1 MFFKLN
7 IYQVEFSST
16 TIKIKQNWPAKIYGH
31 GPIISIC
38 IHFPNPAD
46 NMQINSQP
54 LSYVIYDHIFC
65 TQNNRLFKQIGL
77 FTQGEPVLNSEKYTV
92 PILVFYGKSIKL
104 LGAGQ

>member
-1 MFFKLN
+1 
-7 IYQVEFSST
+7 
-16 TIKIKQNWPAKIYGH
+16 
-31 GPIISIC
+31 
-38 IHFPNPAD
+38 
-46 NMQINSQP
+46 MQINSQP

-104 LGAGQ
+104 LGAGQWAQGPLVSVEPECRLCRVQVSPCATSRDTDPGQMQN

>member
-1 MFFKLN
+1 MYNNKNKAKLACKN
-7 IYQVEFSST
+7 LWT
-16 TIKIKQNWPAKIYGH
+16 W
-31 GPIISIC
+31 PIISIC